1 LKALI
6 KAAREK
12 WRTLAAWNGLRG
24 LLEKG
29 SPRRIFVGRF
39 FRDKTRVIR
48 TARSAPKRRQNV
60 RRRKRVLVARKK
72 KVARVVFAAV
82 RLGLLVGAVTF
93 LVVDVHGYMYSSP
106 RFSISHIAVE
116 GNVHVTAREIIATS
130 GMAEGQNIFRAS
142 LTETAGAI
150 RKIPWVRE
158 VRVRRSLPDQIEI
171 EIAERTPVALVL
183 SREIF
188 FMDETGKVLAGY
200 DKSEGIDAPFITAR
214 GLGPLKPGANVSAE
228 GVEDALEI
236 IRLMDST
243 GVADSIPI
251 SEINID
257 DPSNIVMIAGR
268 SGANILLG
276 AGDLEG
282 KLWRLAR
289 VASAIKSNS
298 RFNIADLK
306 KVDLRFGAIVPAK
319 IEGG

>member
-6 KAAREK
+6 RAAREK
-12 WRTLAAWNGLRG
+12 WNTLAAWNGLRG

-29 SPRRIFVGRF
+29 SPRRVFVGRF
-39 FRDKTRVIR
+39 FRDNTRVIR
-48 TARSAPKRRQNV
+48 TARNAPKRRQNV
-60 RRRKRVLVARKK
+60 RRRKRVLVARKR
-72 KVARVVFAAV
+72 KVTRVAFAAV
-82 RLGLLVGAVTF
+82 RLGLLVGVVTF

-116 GNVHVTAREIIATS
+116 GNVHVTAREVIAAS
-130 GMAEGQNIFRAS
+130 GIAEGQNIFRSS
-142 LTETAGAI
+142 LTGTASAI
-150 RKIPWVRE
+150 RKIPWVRDA
-158 VRVRRSLPDQIEI
+158 RVRRRLPDQIEI
-171 EIAERTPVALVL
+171 EIAERAPVALVL

-188 FMDETGKVLAGY
+188 LMDETGKVVAGY
-200 DKSEGIDAPFITAR
+200 DKSEGIDAPFITSR
-214 GLGPLKPGANVSAE
+214 HLGPLKPGDNVSAE
-228 GVEDALEI
+228 GIEDAI
-236 IRLMDST
+236 KIVRLMGST
-243 GVADSIPI
+243 GVAGSIAI

-268 SGANILLG
+268 SGANIFLG

-289 VASAIKSNS
+289 VAGAIKSNS